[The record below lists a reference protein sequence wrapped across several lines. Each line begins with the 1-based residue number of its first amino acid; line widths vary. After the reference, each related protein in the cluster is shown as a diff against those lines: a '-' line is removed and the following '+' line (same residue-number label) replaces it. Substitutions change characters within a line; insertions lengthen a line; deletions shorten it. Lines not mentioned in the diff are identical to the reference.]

1 MPELKPVRVPPSRSH
16 IHSCP
21 NLMHALFP
29 VSEPSRQ
36 EHYECL
42 ADPGSLQASRATAV
56 LPYLFC
62 LRPVLTA

>member
-1 MPELKPVRVPPSRSH
+1 
-16 IHSCP
+16 
-21 NLMHALFP
+21 MHALFP